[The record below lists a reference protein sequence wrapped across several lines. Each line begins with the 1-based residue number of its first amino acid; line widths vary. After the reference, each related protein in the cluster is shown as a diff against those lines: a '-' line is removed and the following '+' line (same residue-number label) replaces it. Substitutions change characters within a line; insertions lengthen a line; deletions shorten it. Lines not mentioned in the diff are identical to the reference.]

1 MEKYAV
7 RFILNGKSRT
17 YILNDVGTS
26 DAICTAIDYL
36 EGDVPG
42 IGTARGIAVMVKP
55 YPEGAYLA
63 DEGEGPVIDT
73 TRQPLRLVSE
83 HDTVLEAA

>member
-1 MEKYAV
+1 MLNKYAV

-26 DAICTAIDYL
+26 DAICTAIDLL
-36 EGDVPG
+36 ECDVPD
-42 IGTARGIAVMVKP
+42 IGTCRGIAVMVKA
-55 YPEGAYLA
+55 YPEGAHLA

-73 TRQPLRLVSE
+73 TREFMARLPE
-83 HDTVLEAA
+83 REAIAA